1 MREKGTARVTPWL
14 TGGEIF
20 RRKSANRIPSAGPR
34 DYDSSMSDD
43 LRTRQT
49 IDCLLAAIES
59 RDLRAVQATLHPDAT
74 WQNVPHPAAE
84 GRPAVMT
91 LLANILCWSEQ
102 VRWDVISSSVDG
114 QVGWYERVDRFWL
127 LGEEHA
133 VQCNGVFTVDPATN
147 TVCEVRD
154 YVDLGEW
161 RARVTPVLQT
171 LAARSAEAVVLQHLS
186 AVATRDPVAMASDY
200 ALDAVLARP
209 DALHTG
215 WTEIAD
221 YFETVPARL
230 KNRELVF
237 GDIEATDQQHA
248 EVAWQ
253 ITGAEGRVASG
264 RDEFVVTEGQITQQR
279 TSLDSD
285 DF

>member
-1 MREKGTARVTPWL
+1 MSV
-14 TGGEIF
+14 
-20 RRKSANRIPSAGPR
+20 IPSAGLR
-34 DYDSSMSDD
+34 DYDLPMSED
-43 LRTRQT
+43 LRTREA
-49 IDCLLAAIES
+49 IDRLLLAIES
-59 RDLRAVQATLHPDAT
+59 RDLRAVYAALHPNAT

-84 GRPAVMT
+84 GRPAVMA
-91 LLANILCWSEQ
+91 LLANILCWSDQ

-133 VQCNGVFTVDPATN
+133 VQCNGVFTVDPATD

-161 RARVTPVLQT
+161 RDRVTPVWQK
-171 LAARSAEAVVLQHLS
+171 LAARSAEEVVLQHLD
-186 AVATRDPVAMASDY
+186 AVATRDPVAMTSDY

-209 DALHTG
+209 DAQYTG
-215 WTEIAD
+215 WSDIAD
-221 YFETVPARL
+221 YFETVPTRL
-230 KNRELVF
+230 KDRELVF
-237 GDIEATDQQHA
+237 GDIEATDHHRA
-248 EVAWQ
+248 EVAWE
-253 ITGAEGRVASG
+253 ITGADGRVASG
-264 RDEFVVTEGQITQQR
+264 RDEFVVTEGRITEQR

>member
-1 MREKGTARVTPWL
+1 MSV
-14 TGGEIF
+14 
-20 RRKSANRIPSAGPR
+20 IPSAGLR
-34 DYDSSMSDD
+34 DYDLPMSED
-43 LRTRQT
+43 LRTREA
-49 IDCLLAAIES
+49 IDRLLVAIES
-59 RDLRAVQATLHPDAT
+59 RDLRAVRAALHPNAI

-84 GRPAVMT
+84 GRPAVMA
-91 LLANILCWSEQ
+91 LLANILCWSDQ

-133 VQCNGVFTVDPATN
+133 VQCNGVFTVDPATD

-171 LAARSAEAVVLQHLS
+171 LAARTAEAVVLKHLS
-186 AVATRDPVAMASDY
+186 AVGTRDPVAMASDY

-209 DALHTG
+209 DAQHTG
-215 WTEIAD
+215 WSEIAD

-230 KNRELVF
+230 KDRELVF
-237 GDIEATDQQHA
+237 GDIEATDHQHA
-248 EVAWQ
+248 EVAWE

-264 RDEFVVTEGQITQQR
+264 RDEFIVTEGRITQQR

>member
-1 MREKGTARVTPWL
+1 MNP
-14 TGGEIF
+14 
-20 RRKSANRIPSAGPR
+20 IPSAGLR
-34 DYDSSMSDD
+34 DYDPSMSED
-43 LRTRQT
+43 LRTRQA
-49 IDCLLAAIES
+49 IDRLLVAIES
-59 RDLRAVQATLHPDAT
+59 RDLRIVHAALHPDAI

-84 GRPAVMT
+84 GRPIVMT
-91 LLANILCWSEQ
+91 LLGNILCWSDQ

-133 VQCNGVFTVDPATN
+133 VHCNGVFTVDPATD

-161 RARVTPVLQT
+161 RARVTPVWQK
-171 LAARSAEAVVLQHLS
+171 LAARSAEEVVFQHLD
-186 AVATRDPVAMASDY
+186 AVATRDPVAMTSGY

-209 DALHTG
+209 DAHHTG
-215 WTEIAD
+215 WSEIAD

-230 KNRELVF
+230 KDRELVF
-237 GDIEATDQQHA
+237 GDIEATNQQHA
-248 EVAWQ
+248 EVAWE
-253 ITGAEGRVASG
+253 IRGAEGLVASG
-264 RDEFVVTEGQITQQR
+264 RDEFVVTEGRITEQR

>member
-1 MREKGTARVTPWL
+1 MNE
-14 TGGEIF
+14 
-20 RRKSANRIPSAGPR
+20 
-34 DYDSSMSDD
+34 D
-43 LRTRQT
+43 LLTRQT
-49 IDCLLAAIES
+49 IDRLLVAIES
-59 RDLRAVQATLHPDAT
+59 RDLRAVHAALHPDAI
-74 WQNVPHPAAE
+74 WQNVPHSAAE
-84 GRPAVMT
+84 GRPAVMA
-91 LLANILCWSEQ
+91 LLTNILCWSDQ

-133 VQCNGVFTVDPATN
+133 AHCNGIFTVDPATD
-147 TVCEVRD
+147 TVREVRD

-161 RARVTPVLQT
+161 RTRVRPVLQT
-171 LAARSAEAVVLQHLS
+171 LAARSAKKVVLRHLS
-186 AVATRDPVAMASDY
+186 AVDMRDPVAMASDY

-209 DALHTG
+209 DAQHTG
-215 WTEIAD
+215 WFEIAD

-230 KNRELVF
+230 EDRELVF
-237 GDIEATDQQHA
+237 GDIEATDHQHA
-248 EVAWQ
+248 EVAWE

-264 RDEFVVTEGQITQQR
+264 RDEFVVTEGRITQQR

>member
-1 MREKGTARVTPWL
+1 MSV
-14 TGGEIF
+14 
-20 RRKSANRIPSAGPR
+20 IPSAGLR
-34 DYDSSMSDD
+34 DYDLPMSED
-43 LRTRQT
+43 LRTREA
-49 IDCLLAAIES
+49 IDRLLVAIES
-59 RDLRAVQATLHPDAT
+59 RDLRAVYAALHPNAT

-84 GRPAVMT
+84 GRPAVMA
-91 LLANILCWSEQ
+91 LLANILCWSDQ
-102 VRWDVISSSVDG
+102 VRWDVISSSVNG

-133 VQCNGVFTVDPATN
+133 VQCNGVFTVDLATD

-161 RARVTPVLQT
+161 RSRVTPVWQT
-171 LAARSAEAVVLQHLS
+171 LAARSAEEVVLRHLS
-186 AVATRDPVAMASDY
+186 AVGTRDPVAMASDY

-209 DALHTG
+209 DAQHTG
-215 WTEIAD
+215 WSEVAD

-230 KNRELVF
+230 EDRELAF
-237 GDIEATDQQHA
+237 GDVEVTDHHHA
-248 EVAWQ
+248 EVTWE

-264 RDEFVVTEGQITQQR
+264 RDEFVVTEGRITHQR
-279 TSLDSD
+279 TSLDSE